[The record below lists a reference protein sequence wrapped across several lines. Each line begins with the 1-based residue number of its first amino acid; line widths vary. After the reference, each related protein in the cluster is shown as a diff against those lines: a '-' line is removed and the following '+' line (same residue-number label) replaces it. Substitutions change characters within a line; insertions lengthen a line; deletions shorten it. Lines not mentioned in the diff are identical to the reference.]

1 MIPFS
6 TFVPSF
12 LFKIISNICLRKKGR
27 TSKKTKEKRRIHH
40 GIEIPCFLRQLINKM
55 KTITWPILAL
65 MALCTVIG
73 LDDIMYNFQNQGMP
87 VITSWIIMCLLYVT
101 PYSLM
106 VGQLGS
112 TFDKEG
118 GGLSSWVRGTDG
130 EFLGYFTAWTYWAA
144 SIPYAVD
151 SANEIIVDLGW
162 AVTGTGTKD
171 FQYKIPTS
179 LFAILTFVV
188 FIIFIIVEHHF
199 SNSMEFL
206 STIGGGLMIIMV
218 ILFVILAFFG
228 LVKSGGHMATKN
240 FGFHSI
246 VPDFNLHYWSTVGM
260 LIYAMNGCELVAP
273 YVTKMKKPKT
283 DFPKAMI
290 ALAVM
295 TAFLTILGS
304 FALGIYFDANHIP
317 NDLKMNGAY
326 YLFDMLGE
334 QFGMGHFLLYFWAW
348 TSLFFNCALVAVLL
362 DAMTRMLISDTGDK
376 YMPKFLRK
384 KDKNGLP
391 VNGYILTVA
400 LSSFIMILGIFL
412 PDMNDIFNWLL
423 NLNSIISPGVTC
435 WIFYSFMRVRK
446 NSKKY
451 PSKYVYI
458 KNDKVA
464 WLVGIALLIVTAVAT
479 ILGFAPQDIKQ
490 GTGLWW
496 YELIIN
502 IVTVVVLIGLGAIL
516 PGIRRRE
523 VEYGVAF
530 DKAQWIWMGILIIGS
545 IILDIWLGSTKIPLR
560 IAMIVIQAVIAL
572 ILTWLVGRRK
582 PANATK

>member
-1 MIPFS
+1 MDDLTS
-6 TFVPSF
+6 T
-12 LFKIISNICLRKKGR
+12 
-27 TSKKTKEKRRIHH
+27 
-40 GIEIPCFLRQLINKM
+40 NKM

-87 VITSWIIMCLLYVT
+87 VITSWIIMCLLYVI

-112 TFDKEG
+112 TFDKEC

-162 AVTGTGTKD
+162 AVTGTKD

-228 LVKSGGHMATKN
+228 LVKSGGHMAAKN

-246 VPDFNLHYWSTVGM
+246 VPDFDLHYWSTVGM

-362 DAMTRMLISDTGDK
+362 DAMTRMLISNTGDK

-530 DKAQWIWMGILIIGS
+530 DKVQWIWMGILIIGS

-572 ILTWLVGRRK
+572 ILTWVVGRRK

>member
-1 MIPFS
+1 MDDLTS
-6 TFVPSF
+6 T
-12 LFKIISNICLRKKGR
+12 
-27 TSKKTKEKRRIHH
+27 
-40 GIEIPCFLRQLINKM
+40 NKM
-55 KTITWPILAL
+55 KAITWPVLTL

-112 TFDKEG
+112 TFSEEG

-162 AVTGTGTKD
+162 ALTGSKG
-171 FQYKIPTS
+171 FQDKIPTTM
-179 LFAILTFVV
+179 FAALTFVV
-188 FIIFIIVEHHF
+188 FIVFIIVEHHF
-199 SNSMEFL
+199 ANSMEFL
-206 STIGGGLMIIMV
+206 SSIGGGLMVIMTV
-218 ILFVILAFFG
+218 LFVFLAFVG
-228 LVKSGGHMATKN
+228 LAKSGGHMATQPFTWHTIIPK
-240 FGFHSI
+240 F
-246 VPDFNLHYWSTVGM
+246 DLHYWSTVGM

-273 YVTKMKKPKT
+273 YVTKMKKPKS

-290 ALAVM
+290 TLAIM

-304 FALGIYFDANHIP
+304 FALGIYFDAYHIP

-326 YLFDMLGE
+326 YVFDMVGK
-334 QFGMGHFLLYFWAW
+334 QFGMDKFLLYLWAW
-348 TSLFFNCALVAVLL
+348 TSLLFNCALVAVLL

-391 VNGYILTVA
+391 INGYILTVA

-423 NLNSIISPGVTC
+423 NLNSIVSPGVTC

-458 KNDKVA
+458 KNDKLA
-464 WLVGIALLIVTAVAT
+464 WLVGLALLVVTAVAT
-479 ILGFAPQDIKQ
+479 ILGFAPQDVKQ
-490 GTGLWW
+490 GSGLWW

-502 IVTVVVLIGLGAIL
+502 IVAVIVLIGLGAIL

-523 VEYGVAF
+523 EEYGIAF
-530 DKAQWIWMGILIIGS
+530 DRSQWIWMGILIIGS
-545 IILDIWLGSTKIPLR
+545 IVLDVWLGSTKIPMR
-560 IAMIVIQAVIAL
+560 IAMIIVEDIIAL
-572 ILTWLVGRRK
+572 IATWLVGRRK
-582 PANATK
+582 PLNATK

>member
-1 MIPFS
+1 MDDLTS
-6 TFVPSF
+6 T
-12 LFKIISNICLRKKGR
+12 
-27 TSKKTKEKRRIHH
+27 
-40 GIEIPCFLRQLINKM
+40 NKM
-55 KTITWPILAL
+55 KAITWPVLTL

-112 TFDKEG
+112 TFSEEG

-162 AVTGTGTKD
+162 ALTGSKG
-171 FQYKIPTS
+171 FQDKIPTTM
-179 LFAILTFVV
+179 FAALTFVV
-188 FIIFIIVEHHF
+188 FIVFIIVEHHF
-199 SNSMEFL
+199 ANSMEFL
-206 STIGGGLMIIMV
+206 SSIGGGLMVIMTV
-218 ILFVILAFFG
+218 LFVFLAFVG
-228 LVKSGGHMATKN
+228 LAKSGGHMATQPFTWHTIIPK
-240 FGFHSI
+240 F
-246 VPDFNLHYWSTVGM
+246 DLHYWSTVGM

-273 YVTKMKKPKT
+273 YVTKMKKPKS

-290 ALAVM
+290 TLAIM

-304 FALGIYFDANHIP
+304 FALGIYFDAYHIP

-326 YLFDMLGE
+326 YVFDMVGK
-334 QFGMGHFLLYFWAW
+334 QFGMGKFLLYLWAW
-348 TSLFFNCALVAVLL
+348 TSLLFNCALVAVLL

-391 VNGYILTVA
+391 INGYILTVA

-423 NLNSIISPGVTC
+423 NLNSIVSPGVTC

-458 KNDKVA
+458 KNDKLA
-464 WLVGIALLIVTAVAT
+464 WLVGLALLVVTAVAT
-479 ILGFAPQDIKQ
+479 ILGFAPQDVKHGI
-490 GTGLWW
+490 GLWW

-502 IVTVVVLIGLGAIL
+502 IVAVIVLIGLGAIL

-523 VEYGVAF
+523 EEYGIAF
-530 DKAQWIWMGILIIGS
+530 DRSQWIWMGIIIIGS
-545 IILDIWLGSTKIPLR
+545 IILDVWLGSTKIPMR
-560 IAMIVIQAVIAL
+560 IAMIIIEAIVAL
-572 ILTWLVGRRK
+572 IATWLVGRRK
-582 PANATK
+582 PQNATK

>member
-1 MIPFS
+1 MDDLTS
-6 TFVPSF
+6 T
-12 LFKIISNICLRKKGR
+12 K
-27 TSKKTKEKRRIHH
+27 
-40 GIEIPCFLRQLINKM
+40 KM
-55 KTITWPILAL
+55 KAITWPVLTL

-112 TFDKEG
+112 TFSEEG

-162 AVTGTGTKD
+162 ALTGSKG
-171 FQYKIPTS
+171 FQDKIPTTM
-179 LFAILTFVV
+179 FAALTFVV
-188 FIIFIIVEHHF
+188 FIVFIVVEHHF
-199 SNSMEFL
+199 ANSMEFL
-206 STIGGGLMIIMV
+206 SSIGGGLMVIMTV
-218 ILFVILAFFG
+218 LFVFLAFVG
-228 LVKSGGHMATKN
+228 LAKSGGHMATQPFTWHTIIPK
-240 FGFHSI
+240 F
-246 VPDFNLHYWSTVGM
+246 DLHYWSTVGM

-273 YVTKMKKPKT
+273 YVTKMKKPKS

-290 ALAVM
+290 TLAIM

-304 FALGIYFDANHIP
+304 FSLGIYFDAYHIP

-326 YLFDMLGE
+326 YVFDMVGK
-334 QFGMGHFLLYFWAW
+334 QFGMGKFLLYLWAW
-348 TSLFFNCALVAVLL
+348 TSLLFNCALVAVLL

-391 VNGYILTVA
+391 INGYILTVA

-423 NLNSIISPGVTC
+423 NLNSIVSPGVTC

-458 KNDKVA
+458 KNDKLA
-464 WLVGIALLIVTAVAT
+464 WLVGLALLLVTAVAT
-479 ILGFAPQDIKQ
+479 ILGFAPQDVKQ
-490 GTGLWW
+490 GSGLWW

-502 IVTVVVLIGLGAIL
+502 IVAVIVLIGLGAIL

-523 VEYGVAF
+523 EEYGIAF
-530 DKAQWIWMGILIIGS
+530 DKSQWIWMGIIIIGS
-545 IILDIWLGSTKIPLR
+545 IILDVWLGSTKIPAKITMIIVEA
-560 IAMIVIQAVIAL
+560 IAAL
-572 ILTWLVGRRK
+572 IITWIVGRRK

>member
-1 MIPFS
+1 MYDLTS
-6 TFVPSF
+6 T
-12 LFKIISNICLRKKGR
+12 
-27 TSKKTKEKRRIHH
+27 
-40 GIEIPCFLRQLINKM
+40 NKM
-55 KTITWPILAL
+55 KAITWPVLTL

-112 TFDKEG
+112 TFSEEG

-162 AVTGTGTKD
+162 ALTGSTG
-171 FQYKIPTS
+171 FQDKIPTTM
-179 LFAILTFVV
+179 FAALTFVV
-188 FIIFIIVEHHF
+188 FIVFIIVEHHF
-199 SNSMEFL
+199 ANSMEFL
-206 STIGGGLMIIMV
+206 SSIGGGLMVIMTV
-218 ILFVILAFFG
+218 LFVFLAFVG
-228 LVKSGGHMATKN
+228 LAKSGGHMATQPFTWHTIIPK
-240 FGFHSI
+240 F
-246 VPDFNLHYWSTVGM
+246 DLHYWSTVGM

-273 YVTKMKKPKT
+273 YVTKMKKPKS

-290 ALAVM
+290 TLAIM

-304 FALGIYFDANHIP
+304 FALGIYFDAYHIP

-326 YLFDMLGE
+326 YVFDMVGK
-334 QFGMGHFLLYFWAW
+334 QFGMGKFLLYLWAW
-348 TSLFFNCALVAVLL
+348 TSLLFNCALVAVLL

-391 VNGYILTVA
+391 INGYILTVA

-423 NLNSIISPGVTC
+423 NLNSIVSPGVTC

-458 KNDKVA
+458 KNDKLA
-464 WLVGIALLIVTAVAT
+464 WLVGLALLVVTAVAT
-479 ILGFAPQDIKQ
+479 ILGFAPQDVKQ
-490 GTGLWW
+490 GSGLWW

-502 IVTVVVLIGLGAIL
+502 IVAVIVLIGLDAIL

-523 VEYGVAF
+523 EEYGIAF
-530 DKAQWIWMGILIIGS
+530 DKSQWIWMGILIIGS
-545 IILDIWLGSTKIPLR
+545 IILDVWLGSTKIPAR
-560 IAMIVIQAVIAL
+560 IIMIIVEAIAAL
-572 ILTWLVGRRK
+572 IITWIVGRRK
-582 PANATK
+582 PQQATK

>member
-1 MIPFS
+1 MDDLTS
-6 TFVPSF
+6 TS
-12 LFKIISNICLRKKGR
+12 
-27 TSKKTKEKRRIHH
+27 
-40 GIEIPCFLRQLINKM
+40 KM
-55 KTITWPILAL
+55 KTISWPVLTL

-112 TFDKEG
+112 TFSNEG

-162 AVTGTGTKD
+162 ALTGSKG
-171 FQYKIPTS
+171 FQDKIPTTM
-179 LFAILTFVV
+179 FAALTFVV
-188 FIIFIIVEHHF
+188 FIVFIIVEHHF
-199 SNSMEFL
+199 ANSMEFL
-206 STIGGGLMIIMV
+206 SSIGGGLMVIMTV
-218 ILFVILAFFG
+218 LFVLLAFVG
-228 LVKSGGHMATKN
+228 LAKSGGHMATQP
-240 FGFHSI
+240 FTWHTI
-246 VPDFNLHYWSTVGM
+246 VPKFDLHYWSTVGM

-273 YVTKMKKPKT
+273 YVTKMKKPKS

-290 ALAVM
+290 ALAIM

-304 FALGIYFDANHIP
+304 FALGIYFDAYHIP

-326 YLFDMLGE
+326 YVFQMVGE
-334 QFGMGHFLLYFWAW
+334 QFGMGKFLLYLWAW
-348 TSLFFNCALVAVLL
+348 TSLLFNCALVAVLL

-391 VNGYILTVA
+391 INGYILTVA

-423 NLNSIISPGVTC
+423 NLNSIVSPGVTC
-435 WIFYSFMRVRK
+435 WIFYSFMRIRK
-446 NSKKY
+446 NSAKY

-458 KNDKVA
+458 KNDKLA
-464 WLVGIALLIVTAVAT
+464 WLVGLALLIVTAVAT
-479 ILGFAPQDIKQ
+479 ILGFAPQDVKH
-490 GTGLWW
+490 GSGLWW
-496 YELIIN
+496 DELIIN
-502 IVTVVVLIGLGAIL
+502 IVAVIVLIGLGAIL

-523 VEYGVAF
+523 EEYGIAF
-530 DKAQWIWMGILIIGS
+530 DKSQWIWMGILIIGS
-545 IILDIWLGSTKIPLR
+545 IILDVWLGSTSLSMK
-560 IAMIVIQAVIAL
+560 IAMIIIEAIIAL
-572 ILTWLVGRRK
+572 IATWLVGRRK
-582 PANATK
+582 PQGATK

>member
-1 MIPFS
+1 MDDLTS
-6 TFVPSF
+6 T
-12 LFKIISNICLRKKGR
+12 
-27 TSKKTKEKRRIHH
+27 
-40 GIEIPCFLRQLINKM
+40 NKM
-55 KTITWPILAL
+55 KAITWPVLTL

-112 TFDKEG
+112 TFSEEG

-162 AVTGTGTKD
+162 ALTGSKG
-171 FQYKIPTS
+171 FQDKIPTTM
-179 LFAILTFVV
+179 FAALTFVV
-188 FIIFIIVEHHF
+188 FIVFIIVEHHF
-199 SNSMEFL
+199 ANSMEFL
-206 STIGGGLMIIMV
+206 SSIGGGLMVIMTV
-218 ILFVILAFFG
+218 LFVFLAFVG
-228 LVKSGGHMATKN
+228 LAKSGGHMATQPFTWHTIIPK
-240 FGFHSI
+240 F
-246 VPDFNLHYWSTVGM
+246 DLHYWSTVGM

-273 YVTKMKKPKT
+273 YVTKMKKPKS

-290 ALAVM
+290 TLAIM

-304 FALGIYFDANHIP
+304 FSLGIYFDAYHIP

-326 YLFDMLGE
+326 YVFDMVGK
-334 QFGMGHFLLYFWAW
+334 QFGMGKFLLYLWAW
-348 TSLFFNCALVAVLL
+348 TSLLFNCALVAVLL

-391 VNGYILTVA
+391 INGYILTVA

-423 NLNSIISPGVTC
+423 NLNSIVSPGVTC

-458 KNDKVA
+458 KNDKLA
-464 WLVGIALLIVTAVAT
+464 WLVGLALLVVTAVAT
-479 ILGFAPQDIKQ
+479 ILGFAPQDVKQ
-490 GTGLWW
+490 GSGLWWYELIMW

-502 IVTVVVLIGLGAIL
+502 IVAVIVLIGLGAIL

-523 VEYGVAF
+523 EEYGIAF
-530 DKAQWIWMGILIIGS
+530 DKSQWIWMGILIIGS
-545 IILDIWLGSTKIPLR
+545 IILDVWLGSTKIPMR
-560 IAMIVIQAVIAL
+560 ITMIIVEAILAL

-582 PANATK
+582 PQGAAK

>member
-1 MIPFS
+1 MDDLTS
-6 TFVPSF
+6 T
-12 LFKIISNICLRKKGR
+12 
-27 TSKKTKEKRRIHH
+27 
-40 GIEIPCFLRQLINKM
+40 NKM
-55 KTITWPILAL
+55 KAITWPVLTL

-112 TFDKEG
+112 TFSEEG

-162 AVTGTGTKD
+162 ALTGSKG
-171 FQYKIPTS
+171 FQDKIPTTM
-179 LFAILTFVV
+179 FAALTFVV
-188 FIIFIIVEHHF
+188 FIVFIVVEHHF
-199 SNSMEFL
+199 ANSMEFL
-206 STIGGGLMIIMV
+206 SSIGGGLMVIMTV
-218 ILFVILAFFG
+218 LFVFLAFVG
-228 LVKSGGHMATKN
+228 LAKSGGHMATQPFTWHTIIPK
-240 FGFHSI
+240 F
-246 VPDFNLHYWSTVGM
+246 DLHYWSTVGM

-273 YVTKMKKPKT
+273 YVTKMKKPKS

-290 ALAVM
+290 TLAIM

-304 FALGIYFDANHIP
+304 FSLGIYFDAYHIP

-326 YLFDMLGE
+326 YVFDMVGK
-334 QFGMGHFLLYFWAW
+334 QFGMGKFLLYLWAW
-348 TSLFFNCALVAVLL
+348 TSLLFNCALVAVLL

-391 VNGYILTVA
+391 INGYILTVA

-423 NLNSIISPGVTC
+423 NLNSIVSPGVTC

-458 KNDKVA
+458 KNDKLA
-464 WLVGIALLIVTAVAT
+464 WLVGLALLVVTAVAT
-479 ILGFAPQDIKQ
+479 ILGFAPQDVKQ
-490 GTGLWW
+490 GSGLWW

-502 IVTVVVLIGLGAIL
+502 IVAVIVLIGLGAIL

-523 VEYGVAF
+523 EEYGIAF
-530 DKAQWIWMGILIIGS
+530 DKSQWIWMGILIIGS
-545 IILDIWLGSTKIPLR
+545 IILGVWLGSTKIPMR
-560 IAMIVIQAVIAL
+560 ITMIIVEAIAAL
-572 ILTWLVGRRK
+572 IITWLVGRRK
-582 PANATK
+582 PQGAAK

>member
-1 MIPFS
+1 MDDLTS
-6 TFVPSF
+6 T
-12 LFKIISNICLRKKGR
+12 
-27 TSKKTKEKRRIHH
+27 
-40 GIEIPCFLRQLINKM
+40 NKM
-55 KTITWPILAL
+55 KAITWPVLTL

-112 TFDKEG
+112 TFSEEG

-162 AVTGTGTKD
+162 ALTGSKG
-171 FQYKIPTS
+171 FQDKIPTTM
-179 LFAILTFVV
+179 FAALTFVV
-188 FIIFIIVEHHF
+188 FIVFIIVEHHF
-199 SNSMEFL
+199 ANSMEFL
-206 STIGGGLMIIMV
+206 SSIGGGLMVIMTV
-218 ILFVILAFFG
+218 LFVFLAFVG
-228 LVKSGGHMATKN
+228 LAKSGGHMATQPFTWRTIIPK
-240 FGFHSI
+240 F
-246 VPDFNLHYWSTVGM
+246 DLHYWSTVGM

-273 YVTKMKKPKT
+273 YVTKMKKPKS

-290 ALAVM
+290 TLAIM

-304 FALGIYFDANHIP
+304 FALGIYFDAYHIP

-326 YLFDMLGE
+326 YVFDMVGK
-334 QFGMGHFLLYFWAW
+334 QFGMGKFLLYLWAW
-348 TSLFFNCALVAVLL
+348 TSLLFNCALVAVLL

-391 VNGYILTVA
+391 INGYILTVA

-458 KNDKVA
+458 KNDKLA
-464 WLVGIALLIVTAVAT
+464 WLVGLALLVVTAVAT
-479 ILGFAPQDIKQ
+479 ILGFAPQDVKQ
-490 GTGLWW
+490 GSGLWW

-502 IVTVVVLIGLGAIL
+502 IVAVIVLIGLGAIL

-523 VEYGVAF
+523 EEYGIAF
-530 DKAQWIWMGILIIGS
+530 DKSQWIWMGIIIIGS
-545 IILDIWLGSTKIPLR
+545 IILDVWLGSTKIPAR
-560 IAMIVIQAVIAL
+560 ITMIIVEAIAAL
-572 ILTWLVGRRK
+572 IITWIVGRRK
-582 PANATK
+582 PQQATI

>member
-1 MIPFS
+1 MDDLTS
-6 TFVPSF
+6 T
-12 LFKIISNICLRKKGR
+12 
-27 TSKKTKEKRRIHH
+27 
-40 GIEIPCFLRQLINKM
+40 NKM
-55 KTITWPILAL
+55 KAITWPVLTL

-112 TFDKEG
+112 TFSEEG

-162 AVTGTGTKD
+162 ALTGSKG
-171 FQYKIPTS
+171 FQDKIPTTM
-179 LFAILTFVV
+179 FAALTFVV
-188 FIIFIIVEHHF
+188 FIVFIIVEHHF
-199 SNSMEFL
+199 ANSMEFL
-206 STIGGGLMIIMV
+206 SSIGGGLMVIMTV
-218 ILFVILAFFG
+218 LFVFLAFVG
-228 LVKSGGHMATKN
+228 LAKSGGHMATQPFTWHTIIPK
-240 FGFHSI
+240 F
-246 VPDFNLHYWSTVGM
+246 DLHYWSTVGM

-273 YVTKMKKPKT
+273 YVTKMKKPKS

-290 ALAVM
+290 TLAIM

-304 FALGIYFDANHIP
+304 FSLGIYFDAYHIP

-326 YLFDMLGE
+326 YVFDMVGK
-334 QFGMGHFLLYFWAW
+334 QFGMGKFLLYLWAW
-348 TSLFFNCALVAVLL
+348 TSLLFNCALVAVLL

-391 VNGYILTVA
+391 INGYILTVA

-423 NLNSIISPGVTC
+423 NLNSIVSPGVTC

-458 KNDKVA
+458 KNDKLA
-464 WLVGIALLIVTAVAT
+464 WLVGLALLVVTAVAT
-479 ILGFAPQDIKQ
+479 ILGFAPQDVKQ
-490 GTGLWW
+490 GSGLWW

-502 IVTVVVLIGLGAIL
+502 IVAVIVLIGLGAIL

-523 VEYGVAF
+523 EEYGIAF
-530 DKAQWIWMGILIIGS
+530 DKSQWIWMGILIIGS
-545 IILDIWLGSTKIPLR
+545 IILDVWLGSTKIPMR
-560 IAMIVIQAVIAL
+560 ITMIIVEAIAAL
-572 ILTWLVGRRK
+572 IITWIVGRRK

>member
-1 MIPFS
+1 MDDLTS
-6 TFVPSF
+6 TS
-12 LFKIISNICLRKKGR
+12 
-27 TSKKTKEKRRIHH
+27 
-40 GIEIPCFLRQLINKM
+40 KM
-55 KTITWPILAL
+55 KTISWPVLTL

-112 TFDKEG
+112 TFSNEG

-162 AVTGTGTKD
+162 ALTGSKG
-171 FQYKIPTS
+171 FQDKIPTTM
-179 LFAILTFVV
+179 FAALTFVV
-188 FIIFIIVEHHF
+188 FIVFIIVEHHF
-199 SNSMEFL
+199 ANSMEFL
-206 STIGGGLMIIMV
+206 SSIGGGLMVIMTV
-218 ILFVILAFFG
+218 LFVLLAFVG
-228 LVKSGGHMATKN
+228 LAKSGGHMATQP
-240 FGFHSI
+240 FTWHTI
-246 VPDFNLHYWSTVGM
+246 VPKFDLHYWSTVGM

-273 YVTKMKKPKT
+273 YVTKMKKPKS

-290 ALAVM
+290 ALAIM

-304 FALGIYFDANHIP
+304 FALGIYFDAYHIP

-326 YLFDMLGE
+326 YVFQMVGE
-334 QFGMGHFLLYFWAW
+334 QFGMGKFLLYLWAW
-348 TSLFFNCALVAVLL
+348 TSLLFNCALVAVLL

-376 YMPKFLRK
+376 YMSKFLRK

-391 VNGYILTVA
+391 INGYILTVA

-423 NLNSIISPGVTC
+423 NLNSIVSPGVTC
-435 WIFYSFMRVRK
+435 WIFYSFMRIRK
-446 NSKKY
+446 NSAKY

-458 KNDKVA
+458 KNDKLA
-464 WLVGIALLIVTAVAT
+464 WLVGLALLIVTAVAT
-479 ILGFAPQDIKQ
+479 ILGFAPQDVKH
-490 GTGLWW
+490 GSGLWW

-502 IVTVVVLIGLGAIL
+502 IVAVIVLIGLGAIL

-523 VEYGVAF
+523 EEYGIAF
-530 DKAQWIWMGILIIGS
+530 DKSQWIWMGILIIGS
-545 IILDIWLGSTKIPLR
+545 IILDVWLGSTSLSMK
-560 IAMIVIQAVIAL
+560 IAMIIIEAIIAL
-572 ILTWLVGRRK
+572 IATWLVGRRK
-582 PANATK
+582 PQGATK

>member
-1 MIPFS
+1 MDDLTS
-6 TFVPSF
+6 T
-12 LFKIISNICLRKKGR
+12 
-27 TSKKTKEKRRIHH
+27 
-40 GIEIPCFLRQLINKM
+40 NKM
-55 KTITWPILAL
+55 KAITWPVLTL

-112 TFDKEG
+112 TFSEEG

-162 AVTGTGTKD
+162 ALTGSKG
-171 FQYKIPTS
+171 FQDKIPTTM
-179 LFAILTFVV
+179 FAALTFVV
-188 FIIFIIVEHHF
+188 FIVFIIVEHHF
-199 SNSMEFL
+199 ANSMEFL
-206 STIGGGLMIIMV
+206 SSIGGGLMVIMTV
-218 ILFVILAFFG
+218 LFVFLAFVG
-228 LVKSGGHMATKN
+228 LAKSGGHMATQPFTWHTIIPK
-240 FGFHSI
+240 F
-246 VPDFNLHYWSTVGM
+246 DLHYWSTVGM

-273 YVTKMKKPKT
+273 YVTKMKKPKS

-290 ALAVM
+290 TLAIM

-304 FALGIYFDANHIP
+304 FALGIYFDAYHIP

-326 YLFDMLGE
+326 YVFDMVGK
-334 QFGMGHFLLYFWAW
+334 QFGMGKFLLYLWAW
-348 TSLFFNCALVAVLL
+348 TSLLFNCALVAVLL

-391 VNGYILTVA
+391 INGYILTVA

-423 NLNSIISPGVTC
+423 NLNSIVSPGVTC

-458 KNDKVA
+458 KNDKLA
-464 WLVGIALLIVTAVAT
+464 WLVGLALLVVTAVAT
-479 ILGFAPQDIKQ
+479 ILGFAPQDVKH
-490 GTGLWW
+490 GSGLWW

-502 IVTVVVLIGLGAIL
+502 IVAVIVLIGLGAIL

-523 VEYGVAF
+523 EEYGTAF
-530 DKAQWIWMGILIIGS
+530 DRSQWIWMGIIIIGS
-545 IILDIWLGSTKIPLR
+545 IILDVWLGSTKIPMR
-560 IAMIVIQAVIAL
+560 IAMIIIEAIVAL
-572 ILTWLVGRRK
+572 IATWLVGRRK
-582 PANATK
+582 PQNATK

>member
-1 MIPFS
+1 MDDLTS
-6 TFVPSF
+6 T
-12 LFKIISNICLRKKGR
+12 
-27 TSKKTKEKRRIHH
+27 
-40 GIEIPCFLRQLINKM
+40 NKM
-55 KTITWPILAL
+55 KAITWPVLTL

-112 TFDKEG
+112 TFSEEG

-162 AVTGTGTKD
+162 ALTGSKG
-171 FQYKIPTS
+171 FQDKIPTTM
-179 LFAILTFVV
+179 FAALTFVV

-199 SNSMEFL
+199 ANSMEFL
-206 STIGGGLMIIMV
+206 SSIGGGLMVIMTV
-218 ILFVILAFFG
+218 LFVFLAFVG
-228 LVKSGGHMATKN
+228 LAKSGGHMATQPFTWHTIIPK
-240 FGFHSI
+240 F
-246 VPDFNLHYWSTVGM
+246 DLHYWSTVGM

-273 YVTKMKKPKT
+273 YVTKMKKPKS

-290 ALAVM
+290 TLAIM

-304 FALGIYFDANHIP
+304 FALGIYFDAYHIP

-326 YLFDMLGE
+326 YVFDMVGK
-334 QFGMGHFLLYFWAW
+334 QFGMGKFLLYLWAW
-348 TSLFFNCALVAVLL
+348 TSLLFNCALVAVLL

-391 VNGYILTVA
+391 INGYILTVA

-423 NLNSIISPGVTC
+423 NLNSIVSPGVTC

-458 KNDKVA
+458 KNDKLA
-464 WLVGIALLIVTAVAT
+464 WLVGLALLLVTAVAT
-479 ILGFAPQDIKQ
+479 ILGFAPQDVKQ
-490 GTGLWW
+490 GSGLWW

-502 IVTVVVLIGLGAIL
+502 IVAVIVLIGLGAIL

-523 VEYGVAF
+523 EEYGIAF
-530 DKAQWIWMGILIIGS
+530 DRSQWIWMGIIIIGS
-545 IILDIWLGSTKIPLR
+545 IILDVWLGSTKIPMR
-560 IAMIVIQAVIAL
+560 IAMIIIEAIVAL
-572 ILTWLVGRRK
+572 IATWLVGRRK
-582 PANATK
+582 PQNATK

>member
-1 MIPFS
+1 MDDLTS
-6 TFVPSF
+6 T
-12 LFKIISNICLRKKGR
+12 
-27 TSKKTKEKRRIHH
+27 
-40 GIEIPCFLRQLINKM
+40 NKM
-55 KTITWPILAL
+55 KAITWPVLTL

-112 TFDKEG
+112 TFSEEG

-162 AVTGTGTKD
+162 ALTGSKG
-171 FQYKIPTS
+171 FQDKIPTTM
-179 LFAILTFVV
+179 FAALTFVV
-188 FIIFIIVEHHF
+188 FIVFIIVEHHF
-199 SNSMEFL
+199 ANSMEFL
-206 STIGGGLMIIMV
+206 SSIGGGLMVIMTV
-218 ILFVILAFFG
+218 LFVFLAFVG
-228 LVKSGGHMATKN
+228 LAKSGGHMATQPFTWHTIIPK
-240 FGFHSI
+240 F
-246 VPDFNLHYWSTVGM
+246 DLHYWSTVGM

-273 YVTKMKKPKT
+273 YVTKMKKPKS

-290 ALAVM
+290 TLAIM

-304 FALGIYFDANHIP
+304 FSLGIYFDAYHIP

-326 YLFDMLGE
+326 YVFDMVGK
-334 QFGMGHFLLYFWAW
+334 QFGMGKFLLYLWAW
-348 TSLFFNCALVAVLL
+348 TSLLFNCALVAVLL

-391 VNGYILTVA
+391 INGYILTVA

-423 NLNSIISPGVTC
+423 NLNSIVSPGVTC

-458 KNDKVA
+458 KNDKLA
-464 WLVGIALLIVTAVAT
+464 WLVGLALLVVTAVAT
-479 ILGFAPQDIKQ
+479 ILGFAPQDVKQ
-490 GTGLWW
+490 GSGLWW

-502 IVTVVVLIGLGAIL
+502 IVAVIVLIGLGAIL

-523 VEYGVAF
+523 EEYGIAF
-530 DKAQWIWMGILIIGS
+530 DKSQWIWMGILIIGS
-545 IILDIWLGSTKIPLR
+545 IILDVWLGSTKIPAR
-560 IAMIVIQAVIAL
+560 ITMIIVEAIAAL
-572 ILTWLVGRRK
+572 IITWIVGRRK
-582 PANATK
+582 PQQATK

>member
-1 MIPFS
+1 MDDLTS
-6 TFVPSF
+6 T
-12 LFKIISNICLRKKGR
+12 
-27 TSKKTKEKRRIHH
+27 
-40 GIEIPCFLRQLINKM
+40 NKM
-55 KTITWPILAL
+55 KAITWPVLTL

-112 TFDKEG
+112 TFSEEG

-162 AVTGTGTKD
+162 ALTGSKG
-171 FQYKIPTS
+171 FQDKIPTTM
-179 LFAILTFVV
+179 FAALTFVV
-188 FIIFIIVEHHF
+188 FIVFIIVEHHF
-199 SNSMEFL
+199 ANSMEFL
-206 STIGGGLMIIMV
+206 SSIGGGLMVIMTV
-218 ILFVILAFFG
+218 LFVFLAFVG
-228 LVKSGGHMATKN
+228 LAKSGGHMATQPFTWHTIIPK
-240 FGFHSI
+240 F
-246 VPDFNLHYWSTVGM
+246 DLHYWSTVGM

-273 YVTKMKKPKT
+273 YVTKMKKPKS

-290 ALAVM
+290 TLAIM

-304 FALGIYFDANHIP
+304 FALGIYFDAYHIP

-326 YLFDMLGE
+326 YVFDMVGK
-334 QFGMGHFLLYFWAW
+334 QFGMGKFLLYLWAW
-348 TSLFFNCALVAVLL
+348 TSLLFNCALVAVLL

-391 VNGYILTVA
+391 INGYILTVA

-423 NLNSIISPGVTC
+423 NLNSIVSPGVTC

-458 KNDKVA
+458 KNDKLA
-464 WLVGIALLIVTAVAT
+464 WLVGLALLVVTAVAT
-479 ILGFAPQDIKQ
+479 ILGFAPQDVKH
-490 GTGLWW
+490 GSGLWW

-502 IVTVVVLIGLGAIL
+502 IVAVIVLIGLGAIL

-523 VEYGVAF
+523 EEYGIAF
-530 DKAQWIWMGILIIGS
+530 DRSQWIWMGIIIVGS
-545 IILDIWLGSTKIPLR
+545 IILDVWLGSTKIPMR
-560 IAMIVIQAVIAL
+560 IAMIIIEAIVAL
-572 ILTWLVGRRK
+572 IATWLVGRRK
-582 PANATK
+582 PQNATK

>member
-1 MIPFS
+1 MDDLTS
-6 TFVPSF
+6 T
-12 LFKIISNICLRKKGR
+12 
-27 TSKKTKEKRRIHH
+27 
-40 GIEIPCFLRQLINKM
+40 NKM
-55 KTITWPILAL
+55 KAITWPVLTL

-112 TFDKEG
+112 TFSEEG

-162 AVTGTGTKD
+162 ALTGSKG
-171 FQYKIPTS
+171 FQDKIPTTM
-179 LFAILTFVV
+179 FAALTFVV
-188 FIIFIIVEHHF
+188 FIVFIIVEHHF
-199 SNSMEFL
+199 ANSMEFL
-206 STIGGGLMIIMV
+206 SSIGGGLMVIMTV
-218 ILFVILAFFG
+218 LFVFLAFVG
-228 LVKSGGHMATKN
+228 LAKSGGHMATQPFTWHTIIPK
-240 FGFHSI
+240 F
-246 VPDFNLHYWSTVGM
+246 DLHYWSTVGM

-273 YVTKMKKPKT
+273 YVTKMKKPKS

-290 ALAVM
+290 TLAIM

-304 FALGIYFDANHIP
+304 FSLGIYFDAYHIP

-326 YLFDMLGE
+326 YVFDMVGK
-334 QFGMGHFLLYFWAW
+334 QFGMGKFLLYLWAW
-348 TSLFFNCALVAVLL
+348 TSLLFNCALVAVLL

-391 VNGYILTVA
+391 INGYILTVA

-423 NLNSIISPGVTC
+423 NLNSIVSPGVTC

-458 KNDKVA
+458 KNDKLA
-464 WLVGIALLIVTAVAT
+464 WLVGLALLLVTAVAT
-479 ILGFAPQDIKQ
+479 ILGFAPQDVKQ
-490 GTGLWW
+490 GSGLWW

-502 IVTVVVLIGLGAIL
+502 IVAVIVLIGLGAIL

-523 VEYGVAF
+523 EEYGIAF
-530 DKAQWIWMGILIIGS
+530 DKSQWIWMGIIIIGS
-545 IILDIWLGSTKIPLR
+545 IILDVWLGSTKIPAR
-560 IAMIVIQAVIAL
+560 ITMIIVEAITAL
-572 ILTWLVGRRK
+572 IITWIVGRRK
-582 PANATK
+582 PQQATK

>member
-1 MIPFS
+1 MDDLTS
-6 TFVPSF
+6 TS
-12 LFKIISNICLRKKGR
+12 
-27 TSKKTKEKRRIHH
+27 
-40 GIEIPCFLRQLINKM
+40 KM
-55 KTITWPILAL
+55 KTISWPVLTL

-112 TFDKEG
+112 TFSNEG

-162 AVTGTGTKD
+162 ALTGSKG
-171 FQYKIPTS
+171 FQDKIPTTM
-179 LFAILTFVV
+179 FAALTFVV
-188 FIIFIIVEHHF
+188 FIVFIIVEHHF
-199 SNSMEFL
+199 ANSMEFL
-206 STIGGGLMIIMV
+206 SSIGGGLMVIMTV
-218 ILFVILAFFG
+218 LFVLLAFVG
-228 LVKSGGHMATKN
+228 LAKSGGHMATQP
-240 FGFHSI
+240 FTWHTI
-246 VPDFNLHYWSTVGM
+246 VPKFDLHYWSTVGM

-273 YVTKMKKPKT
+273 YVTKMKKPKS

-290 ALAVM
+290 TLAIM

-304 FALGIYFDANHIP
+304 FALGIYFDAYHIP

-326 YLFDMLGE
+326 YVFQMVGE
-334 QFGMGHFLLYFWAW
+334 QFGMGKFLLYLWAW
-348 TSLFFNCALVAVLL
+348 TSLLFNCALVAVLL

-391 VNGYILTVA
+391 INGYILTVA

-423 NLNSIISPGVTC
+423 NLNSIVSPGVTC
-435 WIFYSFMRVRK
+435 WIFYSFMRIRK
-446 NSKKY
+446 NSAKY

-458 KNDKVA
+458 KNDKLA
-464 WLVGIALLIVTAVAT
+464 WLVGLALLIVTAVAT
-479 ILGFAPQDIKQ
+479 ILGFAPQDVKH
-490 GTGLWW
+490 GSGLWW

-502 IVTVVVLIGLGAIL
+502 IVAVIVLIGLGAIL

-523 VEYGVAF
+523 EEYGIAF
-530 DKAQWIWMGILIIGS
+530 DKSQWIWMGILIIGS
-545 IILDIWLGSTKIPLR
+545 IILDVWLGSTSLSMK
-560 IAMIVIQAVIAL
+560 IAMIIIEAIIAL
-572 ILTWLVGRRK
+572 IATWLVGRRK
-582 PANATK
+582 PQGATK

>member
-1 MIPFS
+1 MDDLTS
-6 TFVPSF
+6 T
-12 LFKIISNICLRKKGR
+12 
-27 TSKKTKEKRRIHH
+27 
-40 GIEIPCFLRQLINKM
+40 NKM
-55 KTITWPILAL
+55 KAISWPVLTL

-112 TFDKEG
+112 TFSEEG

-162 AVTGTGTKD
+162 ALTGSKG
-171 FQYKIPTS
+171 FQDKIPTTM
-179 LFAILTFVV
+179 FAALTFVV
-188 FIIFIIVEHHF
+188 FIVFIIVEHHF
-199 SNSMEFL
+199 ANSMEFL
-206 STIGGGLMIIMV
+206 SSIGGGLMVIMTV
-218 ILFVILAFFG
+218 LFVFLAFVG
-228 LVKSGGHMATKN
+228 LAKSGGHMATQPFTWHTIIPK
-240 FGFHSI
+240 F
-246 VPDFNLHYWSTVGM
+246 DLHYWSTVGM

-273 YVTKMKKPKT
+273 YVTKMKKPKS

-290 ALAVM
+290 TLAIM

-304 FALGIYFDANHIP
+304 FALGIYFDAYHIP

-326 YLFDMLGE
+326 YVFDMVGK
-334 QFGMGHFLLYFWAW
+334 QFGMGKFLLYLWAW
-348 TSLFFNCALVAVLL
+348 TSLLFNCALVAVLL

-391 VNGYILTVA
+391 INGYILTVA

-423 NLNSIISPGVTC
+423 NLNSIVSPGVTC

-458 KNDKVA
+458 KNDKLA
-464 WLVGIALLIVTAVAT
+464 WLVGLALLVVTAVAT
-479 ILGFAPQDIKQ
+479 ILGFAPQDVKQ
-490 GTGLWW
+490 GSGLWW

-502 IVTVVVLIGLGAIL
+502 IVAVIVLIGLGAIL

-523 VEYGVAF
+523 EEYGIAF
-530 DKAQWIWMGILIIGS
+530 DRSQWIWMGILIIGS
-545 IILDIWLGSTKIPLR
+545 IVLDVWLGSTKIPMR
-560 IAMIVIQAVIAL
+560 IAMIIVEAIIAL
-572 ILTWLVGRRK
+572 IATWLVGRRK
-582 PANATK
+582 PQNTTK

>member
-1 MIPFS
+1 LDDLTS
-6 TFVPSF
+6 T
-12 LFKIISNICLRKKGR
+12 
-27 TSKKTKEKRRIHH
+27 
-40 GIEIPCFLRQLINKM
+40 NKM
-55 KTITWPILAL
+55 KAITWPVLTL

-87 VITSWIIMCLLYVT
+87 VITSWIIMFLLYVT

-112 TFDKEG
+112 TFSEEG

-162 AVTGTGTKD
+162 ALTGSKG
-171 FQYKIPTS
+171 FQDKIPTTM
-179 LFAILTFVV
+179 FAALTFVV
-188 FIIFIIVEHHF
+188 FIVFIIVEHHF
-199 SNSMEFL
+199 ANSMEFL
-206 STIGGGLMIIMV
+206 SSIGGGLMVIMTV
-218 ILFVILAFFG
+218 LFVFLAFVG
-228 LVKSGGHMATKN
+228 LAKSGGHMATQPFTWHTIIPK
-240 FGFHSI
+240 F
-246 VPDFNLHYWSTVGM
+246 DLHYWSTVGM

-273 YVTKMKKPKT
+273 YVTKMKKPKS

-290 ALAVM
+290 TLAIM

-304 FALGIYFDANHIP
+304 FSLGIYFDAYHIP

-326 YLFDMLGE
+326 YVFDMVGK
-334 QFGMGHFLLYFWAW
+334 QFGMGKFLLYLWAW
-348 TSLFFNCALVAVLL
+348 TSLLFNCALVAVLL

-391 VNGYILTVA
+391 INGYILTVA

-423 NLNSIISPGVTC
+423 NLNSIVSPGVTC

-458 KNDKVA
+458 KNDKLA
-464 WLVGIALLIVTAVAT
+464 WLVGLALLVVTAVAT
-479 ILGFAPQDIKQ
+479 ILGFAPQDVKQ
-490 GTGLWW
+490 GSGLWW

-502 IVTVVVLIGLGAIL
+502 IVAVIVLIGLGAIL

-523 VEYGVAF
+523 EEYGIAF
-530 DKAQWIWMGILIIGS
+530 DKSQWIWMGILIIGS
-545 IILDIWLGSTKIPLR
+545 IILDVWLGSTKIPMR
-560 IAMIVIQAVIAL
+560 ITMIIVEAILAL

-582 PANATK
+582 PQGAAK

>member
-1 MIPFS
+1 MDDLTS
-6 TFVPSF
+6 T
-12 LFKIISNICLRKKGR
+12 
-27 TSKKTKEKRRIHH
+27 
-40 GIEIPCFLRQLINKM
+40 NKM
-55 KTITWPILAL
+55 NTITWPILAL

-162 AVTGTGTKD
+162 AVTGTKD
-171 FQYKIPTS
+171 FQDKIPTS

-582 PANATK
+582 PANTTK

>member
-1 MIPFS
+1 MDDLTS
-6 TFVPSF
+6 T
-12 LFKIISNICLRKKGR
+12 
-27 TSKKTKEKRRIHH
+27 
-40 GIEIPCFLRQLINKM
+40 NKM
-55 KTITWPILAL
+55 KAITWPVLTL

-112 TFDKEG
+112 TFSEEG

-162 AVTGTGTKD
+162 ALTGSKG
-171 FQYKIPTS
+171 FQDKIPTTM
-179 LFAILTFVV
+179 FAALTFVV
-188 FIIFIIVEHHF
+188 FIVFIIVEHHF
-199 SNSMEFL
+199 ANSMEFL
-206 STIGGGLMIIMV
+206 SSIGGGLMVIMTV
-218 ILFVILAFFG
+218 LFVFLAFVG
-228 LVKSGGHMATKN
+228 LAKSGGHMATQPFTWHTIIPK
-240 FGFHSI
+240 F
-246 VPDFNLHYWSTVGM
+246 DLHYWSTVGM

-273 YVTKMKKPKT
+273 YVTKMKKPKS

-290 ALAVM
+290 TLAIM

-304 FALGIYFDANHIP
+304 FALGIYFDAYHIP

-326 YLFDMLGE
+326 YVFDMVGK
-334 QFGMGHFLLYFWAW
+334 QFGMGKFLLYLWAW
-348 TSLFFNCALVAVLL
+348 TSLLFNCASVAVLL

-391 VNGYILTVA
+391 INGYILTVA

-458 KNDKVA
+458 KNDKLA
-464 WLVGIALLIVTAVAT
+464 WLVGLALLVVTAVAT
-479 ILGFAPQDIKQ
+479 ILGFAPQDVKQ
-490 GTGLWW
+490 GSGLWW

-502 IVTVVVLIGLGAIL
+502 IVAVIVLIGLGAIL

-523 VEYGVAF
+523 EEYGIAF
-530 DKAQWIWMGILIIGS
+530 DKSQWIWMGIIIIGS
-545 IILDIWLGSTKIPLR
+545 IILDVWLGSTKIPAR
-560 IAMIVIQAVIAL
+560 ITMIIVEAIAAL
-572 ILTWLVGRRK
+572 IITWIVGRRK
-582 PANATK
+582 PQQATI

>member
-1 MIPFS
+1 MDDLTS
-6 TFVPSF
+6 T
-12 LFKIISNICLRKKGR
+12 
-27 TSKKTKEKRRIHH
+27 
-40 GIEIPCFLRQLINKM
+40 NKM
-55 KTITWPILAL
+55 KAITWPVLTL

-112 TFDKEG
+112 TFSEEG

-162 AVTGTGTKD
+162 ALTGSKG
-171 FQYKIPTS
+171 FQDKIPTTM
-179 LFAILTFVV
+179 FAALTFVV
-188 FIIFIIVEHHF
+188 FIVFIIVEHHF
-199 SNSMEFL
+199 ANSMEFL
-206 STIGGGLMIIMV
+206 SSIGGGLMVIMTV
-218 ILFVILAFFG
+218 LFVFLAFVG
-228 LVKSGGHMATKN
+228 LAKSGGHMATQPFTWHTIIPK
-240 FGFHSI
+240 F
-246 VPDFNLHYWSTVGM
+246 DLHYWSTVGM

-273 YVTKMKKPKT
+273 YVTKMKKPKS

-290 ALAVM
+290 TLAIM

-304 FALGIYFDANHIP
+304 FALGIYFDAYHIP

-326 YLFDMLGE
+326 YVFDMGGK
-334 QFGMGHFLLYFWAW
+334 QFGMGKFVLYLWAW
-348 TSLFFNCALVAVLL
+348 TSLLFNCALVAVLL

-391 VNGYILTVA
+391 INGYILTVA

-423 NLNSIISPGVTC
+423 NLNSIVSPGVTC

-458 KNDKVA
+458 KNDKLA
-464 WLVGIALLIVTAVAT
+464 WLVGLALLVVTAVAT
-479 ILGFAPQDIKQ
+479 ILGFAPQDVKH
-490 GTGLWW
+490 GSGLWW

-502 IVTVVVLIGLGAIL
+502 IVAVIVLIGLGAIL

-523 VEYGVAF
+523 EEYGIAF
-530 DKAQWIWMGILIIGS
+530 DRSQWIWMGIIIIGS
-545 IILDIWLGSTKIPLR
+545 IILDVWLGSTKIPMR
-560 IAMIVIQAVIAL
+560 IAMIIIEAIVAL
-572 ILTWLVGRRK
+572 IATWLVGRRK
-582 PANATK
+582 PQNATK

>member
-1 MIPFS
+1 
-6 TFVPSF
+6 
-12 LFKIISNICLRKKGR
+12 
-27 TSKKTKEKRRIHH
+27 
-40 GIEIPCFLRQLINKM
+40 
-55 KTITWPILAL
+55 

-73 LDDIMYNFQNQGMP
+73 IDDIMYNFQNQGMS
-87 VITSWIIMCLLYVT
+87 VIFSWIVMVLFYVI

-112 TFDKEG
+112 VFNKEG

-162 AVTGTGTKD
+162 AITGSEK
-171 FQYKIPTS
+171 FQDKISNST
-179 LFAILTFVV
+179 FAILTFLM

-199 SNSMEFL
+199 SRSMELL
-206 STIGGGLMIIMV
+206 STIGGGLMVVMT
-218 ILFVILAFFG
+218 ILLVLLAFVG
-228 LVKSGGHMATKN
+228 LIKSGGHMATQPFTWKTMMPN
-240 FGFHSI
+240 F
-246 VPDFNLHYWSTVGM
+246 NWHYFSTIAM

-273 YVTKMKKPKT
+273 YVTQMKKPQY

-290 ALAVM
+290 ALAAM
-295 TAFLTILGS
+295 TAFLTIFGS
-304 FALGIYFDANHIP
+304 FSLGIYFNAYHIP

-326 YLFDMLGE
+326 YVFDMIG
-334 QFGMGHFLLYFWAW
+334 QQYGMGKGLLYFWAW
-348 TSLFFNCALVAVLL
+348 TSVFFNCALLAVLL
-362 DAMTRMLISDTGDK
+362 DAMTRMLISDTGEK

-391 VNGYILTVA
+391 INGYILTVS
-400 LSSFIMILGIFL
+400 LSAFIMILGIFL
-412 PDMNDIFNWLL
+412 PNMNDIFNWLL
-423 NLNSIISPGVTC
+423 NLNGIVSPGVTC

-446 NSKKY
+446 NSEKF

-464 WLVGIALLIVTAVAT
+464 YTVGLILLVVTAVAT
-479 ILGFAPQDIKQ
+479 IMGITPQDVPEGS
-490 GTGLWW
+490 GTWW

-502 IVTVVVLIGLGAIL
+502 IVSVVVLIGLGAIL

-523 VEYGVAF
+523 VEYGIAF
-530 DKAQWIWMGILIIGS
+530 DKPQWISMIAIVLIAIIAGIS
-545 IILDIWLGSTKIPLR
+545 LGATKISLR
-560 IAMIVIQAVIAL
+560 GLYIIIEGIIAL
-572 ILTWLVGRRK
+572 LIVWLIGRRK
-582 PANATK
+582 PDINNGFKAEE

>member
-1 MIPFS
+1 
-6 TFVPSF
+6 
-12 LFKIISNICLRKKGR
+12 
-27 TSKKTKEKRRIHH
+27 
-40 GIEIPCFLRQLINKM
+40 M

-162 AVTGTGTKD
+162 AVTRTKD

-199 SNSMEFL
+199 SNLMEFL

-246 VPDFNLHYWSTVGM
+246 VPDFNLHYWSTVGIM
-260 LIYAMNGCELVAP
+260 L
-273 YVTKMKKPKT
+273 
-283 DFPKAMI
+283 
-290 ALAVM
+290 
-295 TAFLTILGS
+295 
-304 FALGIYFDANHIP
+304 
-317 NDLKMNGAY
+317 
-326 YLFDMLGE
+326 
-334 QFGMGHFLLYFWAW
+334 
-348 TSLFFNCALVAVLL
+348 
-362 DAMTRMLISDTGDK
+362 
-376 YMPKFLRK
+376 
-384 KDKNGLP
+384 
-391 VNGYILTVA
+391 
-400 LSSFIMILGIFL
+400 
-412 PDMNDIFNWLL
+412 
-423 NLNSIISPGVTC
+423 
-435 WIFYSFMRVRK
+435 
-446 NSKKY
+446 
-451 PSKYVYI
+451 
-458 KNDKVA
+458 
-464 WLVGIALLIVTAVAT
+464 
-479 ILGFAPQDIKQ
+479 
-490 GTGLWW
+490 
-496 YELIIN
+496 
-502 IVTVVVLIGLGAIL
+502 
-516 PGIRRRE
+516 
-523 VEYGVAF
+523 
-530 DKAQWIWMGILIIGS
+530 
-545 IILDIWLGSTKIPLR
+545 
-560 IAMIVIQAVIAL
+560 
-572 ILTWLVGRRK
+572 
-582 PANATK
+582 

>member
-1 MIPFS
+1 MDDLTS
-6 TFVPSF
+6 T
-12 LFKIISNICLRKKGR
+12 
-27 TSKKTKEKRRIHH
+27 
-40 GIEIPCFLRQLINKM
+40 NKM
-55 KTITWPILAL
+55 KAITWPVLTL

-112 TFDKEG
+112 TFSEEG

-162 AVTGTGTKD
+162 ALTGSKG
-171 FQYKIPTS
+171 FQDKIPTTM
-179 LFAILTFVV
+179 FAALTFVV
-188 FIIFIIVEHHF
+188 FIVFIIVEHHF
-199 SNSMEFL
+199 ANSMEFL
-206 STIGGGLMIIMV
+206 SSIGGGLMVIMTV
-218 ILFVILAFFG
+218 LFVFLAFVG
-228 LVKSGGHMATKN
+228 LAKSGGHMATQPFTWHTIIPK
-240 FGFHSI
+240 F
-246 VPDFNLHYWSTVGM
+246 DLHYWSTVGM

-273 YVTKMKKPKT
+273 YVTKMKKPKS

-290 ALAVM
+290 TLAIM

-304 FALGIYFDANHIP
+304 FALGIYFDAYHIP

-326 YLFDMLGE
+326 YVFDMVGK
-334 QFGMGHFLLYFWAW
+334 QFGMGKFLLYLWAW
-348 TSLFFNCALVAVLL
+348 TSLLFNCALVAVLL

-391 VNGYILTVA
+391 INGYILTVA

-423 NLNSIISPGVTC
+423 NLNSIVSPGVTC

-458 KNDKVA
+458 KNDKLA
-464 WLVGIALLIVTAVAT
+464 WLVGLALLVVTAVAT
-479 ILGFAPQDIKQ
+479 ILGFAPQDVKQ
-490 GTGLWW
+490 GSGLWW

-502 IVTVVVLIGLGAIL
+502 IVAVIVLIGLGAIL

-523 VEYGVAF
+523 EEYGIAF
-530 DKAQWIWMGILIIGS
+530 DRSQWIWMGILIIGS
-545 IILDIWLGSTKIPLR
+545 IVLDVWLGSIKIPMR
-560 IAMIVIQAVIAL
+560 IAMIIVEAIIAL
-572 ILTWLVGRRK
+572 IATWLVGRRK
-582 PANATK
+582 PQNATK